1 MRTYIFMAM
10 LAVVVAACSS
20 NDPVSPAP
28 TGPKVPGVGSTYEF
42 SIYST
47 DINGKKIT
55 GSDSTYVQT
64 VLASGIDFGGKT
76 GVWSVESK
84 DAVSGEPSDTM
95 YMCIDSKQDVLLYF
109 PDLSVDGAPK
119 WIRLPITTGSA
130 FADSTSTTE
139 DFNGVPVEFTLKVK
153 TERGMDE
160 SIAVGASSVATKKIN
175 MTISVRVS
183 AMGNELEAFEQKANL
198 WFASDLGVFAQS
210 SSDAVDVGGD
220 VQDGEFTK
228 LTKYSLK

>member
-1 MRTYIFMAM
+1 MRTYIYIAM
-10 LAVVVAACSS
+10 LAVVITACSS
-20 NDPVSPAP
+20 NDPVSPVP
-28 TGPKVPGVGSTYEF
+28 TGTKIPAVGSTYEF
-42 SIYST
+42 STYRT
-47 DINGKKIT
+47 GMDGRKIS
-55 GSDSTYVQT
+55 GSDSAFVQT
-64 VLASGIDFGGKT
+64 VLASGIVFGGKT

-84 DAVSGEPSDTM
+84 DAVSGEPSDTL
-95 YMCIDSKQDVLLYF
+95 YLCIDSKQDVLLFF

-130 FADSTSTTE
+130 FADSTSATE
-139 DFNGVPVEFTLKVK
+139 DFNGIPVEFTLKVK
-153 TERGMDE
+153 TERGTDE

-175 MTISVRVS
+175 MTLSVRVS
-183 AMGNELEAFEQKANL
+183 AMGNELEAFEQKAYL
-198 WFASDLGVFAQS
+198 WFAPNLGVFAQS